1 MKRLLI
7 IAAALVAGSL
17 SVQAQDNT
25 LTPEEV
31 AQGWTLLW
39 DGQTTNGWR
48 GAKLDEFP
56 SHGWKISEGI
66 LSVEAS
72 DGAEA
77 ANGGDIVTKRQY
89 TNFILSVDFKLTKG
103 ANSGIKYFVQT
114 DLNKGEGSAIGC
126 EFQILDDENHPD
138 AKLGVDG
145 NRTLGS
151 LYDLIRAEKAEAPF
165 DFDSFNTAVVKVEG
179 KHVEHW
185 LNGVKILEYER
196 GTQEFNALVAY
207 SKYRVWPN
215 FGNFKSGHILLQDHG
230 DKVMFKNIKIKELPD
245 RRGSEDFKIGIAG
258 FTYRSFDIDQTLKYL
273 SQLGVKYFSVKDWW
287 LPLDSTKEQMD
298 AFKAK
303 CAQYGINGY
312 ILGPI
317 YMNDKESVDKTFA
330 YAQRY
335 GAKMFIGV
343 PAYDMLDYTIQK
355 VKETGIKVAIHTH
368 GPDGAAF
375 PDIRT
380 IVEKV
385 KDPSLGIGCCMDL
398 GHTFRSGM
406 DVAGD
411 IVKFKEWIYD
421 IHIKDES
428 AADKSGNTIEMGR
441 GKMDFAALVKALRDI
456 DYQGVVSLEF
466 EKDGD
471 DPHSGV
477 SESIGYLR
485 AACDIIDKAQIQ

>member
-1 MKRLLI
+1 MKRIFIL
-7 IAAALVAGSL
+7 AAALLVGTFCA
-17 SVQAQDNT
+17 QAQQDNT

-31 AQGWTLLW
+31 AAGWKLLW
-39 DGQTTNGWR
+39 DGKTTDGWR
-48 GAKLDEFP
+48 GAKLDAFP
-56 SHGWKISEGI
+56 DHGWNIKDGI
-66 LSVEAS
+66 LSVEPS
-72 DGAEA
+72 GGGEST
-77 ANGGDIVTKRQY
+77 NGGDIVTIRQY

-138 AKLGVDG
+138 AKLGVAG

-151 LYDLIRAEKAEAPF
+151 LYDLIKADKENAPF
-165 DFDSFNTAVVKVEG
+165 DFDGFNTAVVKVDG
-179 KHVEHW
+179 AHVEHW
-185 LNGVKILEYER
+185 LNGVKIVEYER
-196 GTQEFNALVAY
+196 DNQEFNALVAY
-207 SKYRVWPN
+207 SKYKVWPN

-230 DKVMFKNIKIKELPD
+230 DNVFYKNIKIKELPEQ
-245 RRGSEDFKIGIAG
+245 RGSADFKIGVAG
-258 FTYRSFDIDQTLKYL
+258 FTYREFNIDQTLKYL
-273 SQLGVKYFSVKDWW
+273 SQLGIKYFSVKDWW
-287 LPLDSTKEQMD
+287 LPLDASKKKMD
-298 AFKAK
+298 AFKKK
-303 CAQYGINGY
+303 CADYGIEGY

-317 YMNDKESVDKTFA
+317 YMNDKEEVDKTFA

-343 PAYDMLDYTIQK
+343 PAYEMLDYTIQK

-385 KDPSLGIGCCMDL
+385 KDPTLGIGCCMDL

-411 IVKFKEWIYD
+411 ILKFKDWIYD

-441 GKMDFAALVKALRDI
+441 GQMDFVEIVKALRAI

-485 AACDIIDKAQIQ
+485 AVCDIVK